1 MDAPTPC
8 CNLGAGTLHGQDD
21 DDTHEVRDDEGHDH
35 ASDVNEGNERRIL
48 WVMALTGAF
57 MVAEVAGGLISGSL
71 ALLADAGHM
80 LTDSAALALAWFA
93 FRLGRKDADLHRT
106 FGFHRFQILAAFVN
120 GIALF
125 VVAAWIVVE
134 AGQRL
139 ISPVAVMGTEMFA
152 VAAAGLLVNIAAFV
166 VLHGGE
172 RKNLNVQGAL
182 LHVMGDLLG
191 SVAAIVAAIVIIE
204 TRWTPIDPI
213 LSVLVA
219 ILILYS
225 AWKIVRRSGHILLE
239 GTPDDLNL
247 PALADSLKSSIPG
260 IRDVHHIHAWSLT
273 PERPLVTLHATVDPD
288 GDQET
293 ILRAIQAELSR
304 RFGVHHATIQLEPG
318 PCTQL

>member
-1 MDAPTPC
+1 M
-8 CNLGAGTLHGQDD
+8 
-21 DDTHEVRDDEGHDH
+21 
-35 ASDVNEGNERRIL
+35 NEGNERRIL
-48 WVMALTGAF
+48 LVMVLTGAF
-57 MVAEVAGGLISGSL
+57 MIAEVAGGLISGSL

-93 FRLGRKDADLHRT
+93 FRLGRKDADLQRT
-106 FGFHRFQILAAFVN
+106 YGFHRFQILAAFVN

-152 VAAAGLLVNIAAFV
+152 VAAAGLLVNITAFV
-166 VLHGGE
+166 ILHGGE

-191 SVAAIVAAIVIIE
+191 SVAAIVAAIVIME
-204 TRWTPIDPI
+204 THWTPIDPI

-219 ILILYS
+219 ILILHS

-247 PALADSLKSSIPG
+247 STLVDSLKASIPG
-260 IRDVHHIHAWSLT
+260 IRDVHYIHAWSLT

-288 GDQET
+288 ADQET

-318 PCTQL
+318 PCTQPDPRAMAVRFPLFCLG